1 MRLRTHS
8 PGSKKLPGTPGV
20 PRLVALLVALA
31 LFAALPAWANG
42 NGVTVYLGP
51 LPNVTNWGPES
62 ARGEAYVNIGEGLV
76 RLGVSG
82 MKPLTGERYQ
92 AWLATPN
99 LAEMVPLFLFGVDD
113 TGATYVEKTDLDL
126 KVAEYRYFVIT
137 VEPDPDPD
145 PAPDARRALAGVLPN
160 TQVVAPGSPSGPT
173 PIPGAT
179 PPANLP
185 ETGAPIADRYVQ
197 SGIALGVLVIAGA
210 IASAWLMRIHR
221 RERSERKN

>member
-1 MRLRTHS
+1 MRS
-8 PGSKKLPGTPGV
+8 PVHFPKNVRV
-20 PRLVALLVALA
+20 PTLLCVLIAALL
-31 LFAALPAWANG
+31 AALPTWANG

-62 ARGEAYVNIGEGLV
+62 AKGEAYVNIGEGLV
-76 RLGVSG
+76 KLGVTG

-99 LAEMVPLFLFGVDD
+99 LAEMVPLFTFDVDD
-113 TGATYVEKTDLDL
+113 TGAAYVEKTDLDL
-126 KVAEYRYFVIT
+126 TVAEYRYFVIT

-179 PPANLP
+179 PPASLP

-197 SGIALGVLVIAGA
+197 GGSALGALIVAGA
-210 IASAWLMRIHR
+210 VISIWLMLFHR
-221 RERSERKN
+221 RERRGNGKEGGA

>member
-1 MRLRTHS
+1 MNIHTRFPSRNAGG
-8 PGSKKLPGTPGV
+8 P
-20 PRLVALLVALA
+20 LLVALIA
-31 LFAALPAWANG
+31 ALMLFATLPAWANG

-76 RLGVSG
+76 KLGVTG

-99 LAEMVPLFLFGVDD
+99 LAEMLPLFAFDVDE
-113 TGATYVEKTDLDL
+113 TGAAYVEKTDLNV
-126 KVAEYRYFVIT
+126 KIAEYRYFVVT

-185 ETGAPIADRYVQ
+185 ETGAPIADRYIQ
-197 SGIALGVLVIAGA
+197 GGITLGVLVLISVIVGLV
-210 IASAWLMRIHR
+210 IMK
-221 RERSERKN
+221 RET

>member
-1 MRLRTHS
+1 MRSTMHFPIRRNAR
-8 PGSKKLPGTPGV
+8 V
-20 PRLVALLVALA
+20 PPLLCVLIAALLAT
-31 LFAALPAWANG
+31 LPVWANG

-51 LPNVTNWGPES
+51 LPNVTNWGPEN

-76 RLGVSG
+76 KLGVTG

-99 LAEMVPLFLFGVDD
+99 LAEMLPLFVFDVDA
-113 TGATYVEKTDLDL
+113 TGAAYIEKADLDL
-126 KVAEYRYFVIT
+126 KVAEYRYFIIS

-145 PAPDARRALAGVLPN
+145 PAPDARRALAGILPN

-197 SGIALGVLVIAGA
+197 GGIALGVLVIAG
-210 IASAWLMRIHR
+210 IIVSAWLMMVHR
-221 RERSERKN
+221 RERREHRG